1 MQTLHDLEVRAADG
15 LFATRGTEL
24 SVDSDGPAIRRLL
37 ATVAVFP
44 TSLAAPH
51 TSRARDL
58 DRMLADL
65 SDAVAM
71 FCGSRGTFL
80 RGMSDVVDMMQA
92 RRERLQEALSKHQAA
107 CADVL
112 RSDAAQVRCRNL
124 SSGSFVVKCVLLRCI
139 AVRST

>member
-1 MQTLHDLEVRAADG
+1 MQTLHDLETKAAGG

-51 TSRARDL
+51 TSRAKDL
-58 DRMLADL
+58 DRIIADL

-80 RGMSDVVDMMQA
+80 RGMSDVIDMMQA
-92 RRERLQEALSKHQAA
+92 RRERLREFLAKHQTA
-107 CADVL
+107 CTDVL
-112 RSDAAQVRCRNL
+112 RSDDAQVC
-124 SSGSFVVKCVLLRCI
+124 SSGE
-139 AVRST
+139 